1 MSHDAW
7 TNGRRI
13 GRFWQ
18 TLILLLF
25 CFDPAI
31 SQAEFDLSVGALA
44 RTYPAGALAVASGGY
59 SHKLFD
65 EGAWK
70 YGYARAAMN
79 AGSIGVVN
87 RLGGELQI
95 APISIF
101 LIGVGQDFTFRAFSP
116 GFVDCTSFQCIG
128 PTQRR
133 FVRGHF
139 VIAVKRVSFLVQW
152 RYERVRSLG
161 GMPEFF
167 DEMTVVR
174 GRSTGE
180 TMLSFLSALLVK
192 TTDQLSLGVAGLST
206 RAVQSRNSSLMAGP
220 AGTYKFES
228 GASLLVGFGVSRSPF
243 ISPGL
248 SAFSQIQFPLYP
260 GPSILER
267 AR

>member
-1 MSHDAW
+1 MHIAW
-7 TNGRRI
+7 LKSGFVKV
-13 GRFWQ
+13 FW
-18 TLILLLF
+18 LALFLL
-25 CFDPAI
+25 PHP
-31 SQAEFDLSVGALA
+31 SYAEFDLSVGGLA
-44 RTYPAGALAVASGGY
+44 RTYPAGALAVASAGY
-59 SHKLFD
+59 SKKLYD

-70 YGYARAAMN
+70 YGYARTALN

-87 RLGGELQI
+87 RIGGEVQF
-95 APISIF
+95 APISILLLSF
-101 LIGVGQDFTFRAFSP
+101 GQDFTFRAFRP
-116 GFVDCTSFQCIG
+116 GFVDCTTFQCVG
-128 PTQRR
+128 QTQRR

-161 GMPEFF
+161 GLPEFF

-174 GRSTGE
+174 GQSGGE

-192 TTDQLSLGVAGLST
+192 TTDHLSLGLAGLST
-206 RAVQSRNSSLMAGP
+206 RAIQSRNSSLMAGP
-220 AGTYKFES
+220 AGTYKFDS

-243 ISPGL
+243 IDPGF
-248 SAFSQIQFPLYP
+248 SGFSQVQFPLYP